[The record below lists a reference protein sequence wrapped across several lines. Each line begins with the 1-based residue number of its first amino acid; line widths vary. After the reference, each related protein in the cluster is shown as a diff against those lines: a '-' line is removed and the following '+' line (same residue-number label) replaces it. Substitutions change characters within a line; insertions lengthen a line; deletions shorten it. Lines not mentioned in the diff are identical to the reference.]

1 MVGRESTI
9 KLFAG
14 MIVPRIYVLIFP
26 KVSFICHS
34 DISAVSSLSFIIS
47 IHSSSSSGPRGE
59 GISSLI
65 KIFVGYVGLG
75 GFTGVLVADSACSAA
90 SFCELCGV
98 EVAVGLGMDFVRSE
112 KGFGREAAQ
121 VPTEAL
127 AEMVVKE
134 RAGDPR

>member
-59 GISSLI
+59 GIISLI
-65 KIFVGYVGLG
+65 KIFDGYVGG
-75 GFTGVLVADSACSAA
+75 GSSTSVLVAGWACPAADPPSAPSGGGG
-90 SFCELCGV
+90 ELCGV
-98 EVAVGLGMDFVRSE
+98 EVAVDSDGGAGGDGSEGEGGGSEIGLF
-112 KGFGREAAQ
+112 
-121 VPTEAL
+121 
-127 AEMVVKE
+127 
-134 RAGDPR
+134 